1 MGSQRAQEPI
11 CEEQLRHWRLLEDF
25 GAQLEQVFA
34 HSPLP
39 RTFSD
44 PRRQLTARRYLSL
57 FLFGLLNPVVRTM
70 RGLCQASQL
79 ARTQAEVCGR
89 AVSLGSFSETQH
101 VLDPALLEK
110 VFEQLSQSLPAN
122 QPHDARLGQW
132 NWLARD
138 GSLFR
143 ALPRMEWALYGGG
156 KAGAPNRAVR
166 LHLSLNILKDLPEV
180 AAVRPGKE
188 CERAVWRQHWKPGQ
202 AYVGDR
208 YFAEDYQAFGQL
220 EAKQCSYVLR
230 VREPAAIQVEEEL
243 PLSQADQQSGV
254 LRQAW
259 VRLGAREKTRSVR
272 LRLLWVRT
280 REGNTLLLATNLTA
294 EQLPAELIWLLYKK
308 RWQIELFF
316 RWVKCILGCQHW
328 LAESRLGATIQIYLA
343 LIASLLV
350 QLYTGR
356 KPSKRLMELIHWHQ
370 CGYATTAELTAGLEK
385 EKQRLQARSKS

>member
-1 MGSQRAQEPI
+1 MGTEHGHELI
-11 CEEQLRHWRLLEDF
+11 CEQQLRHWRLLEDF
-25 GAQLEQVFA
+25 RSCLDRVLGPAELKGTFA
-34 HSPLP
+34 
-39 RTFSD
+39 D
-44 PRRQLTARRYLSL
+44 PRRKLTANHYLSL
-57 FLFGLLNPVVRTM
+57 FLFGLFNPVVRTM

-79 ARTQAEVCGR
+79 ARVQAEVCGR

-101 VLDPALLEK
+101 GLEPALLEK
-110 VFEQLSQSLPAN
+110 VFEQLSESLPLP
-122 QPHDARLGQW
+122 QGHDARLEQW
-132 NWLARD
+132 HWLARD

-166 LHLSLNILKDLPEV
+166 LHLSLNILKDAPEQ

-188 CERAVWRQHWKPGQ
+188 CERAVWRQQWKRGQ

-208 YFAEDYQAFGQL
+208 YFSEDYQIFGEL
-220 EAKQCSYVLR
+220 EARQCSYALR
-230 VREPAAIQVEEEL
+230 VREPVVIQVLEEL
-243 PLSQADQQSGV
+243 PLSEADRQSGV

-259 VRLGAREKTRSVR
+259 VRLGAREKWRSVR
-272 LRLLWVRT
+272 LRLIWVRT
-280 REGNTLLLATNLTA
+280 SEGNTLLLATNLGP
-294 EQLPAELIWLLYKK
+294 EQLPAELVWLLYKK

-328 LAESRLGATIQIYLA
+328 LAESRVGVTIQIYLA

-356 KPSKRLMELIHWHQ
+356 RPSKRLMELIYLYQ
-370 CGYATTAELTAGLEK
+370 CGYATEAELTAGLEK
-385 EKQRLQARSKS
+385 EKNLLESRAKN